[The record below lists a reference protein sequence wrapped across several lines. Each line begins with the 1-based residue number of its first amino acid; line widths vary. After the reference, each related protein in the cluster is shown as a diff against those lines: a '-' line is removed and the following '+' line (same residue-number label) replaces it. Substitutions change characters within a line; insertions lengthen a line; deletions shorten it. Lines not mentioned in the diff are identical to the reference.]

1 MKKKKAGG
9 IVYSTDPGFQLEA
22 DNVSENATTPP
33 PRQQDLRVQ
42 LDRKQRA
49 GKAVTLITGFRGQ
62 STDQAKLGKMLTSKC
77 GTGGSV
83 KNGEILVKGDFRDK
97 ILQLLAM
104 EGYIAKER
112 KGKCHY

>member
-1 MKKKKAGG
+1 MKKKKSGG

-62 STDQAKLGKMLTSKC
+62 STDLEKLGKLLKSKC

-83 KNGEILVKGDFRDK
+83 KNGGILATGEFSEK
-97 ILQLLAM
+97 IHQYM
-104 EGYIAKER
+104 VKER
-112 KGKCHY
+112 KSVG